1 MASPKIGQL
10 YCESWKMPEL
20 PFRQDDPEWSSDTM
34 WNRDDVM
41 AVHQKYNRKTK
52 AEASGLLR
60 YFRGGNT
67 IGNEGCLLTCLAMI
81 LRILDQSQKQ
91 YWSPRTLNNYAQE
104 QCYYTTCGLSMAT
117 LYADL
122 VCEAS
127 KGEVQ
132 LLLKEEY
139 LSGEEGWEPTY
150 ANTCLPLR
158 AYRALTEP
166 DRKNVVIM
174 VKVGTYDDTVGS
186 HFLLM
191 DQAKPGK
198 PADKDFIVLDPAE
211 PPGEKAT
218 WRLSESCHRIRQDP
232 KINQAWKKAKVVNLQ
247 LAGVWVFARW
257 PSATDKCLG
266 KAFLLAQA
274 LGH

>member
-1 MASPKIGQL
+1 
-10 YCESWKMPEL
+10 MPEW
-20 PFRQDDPEWSSDTM
+20 PFRQDDPQWSSDLM
-34 WNRDDVM
+34 WKRDDVM
-41 AVHQKYNRKTK
+41 AVHQEYNHKAK
-52 AEASGLLR
+52 AEASRLLR
-60 YFRGGNT
+60 KFSDGNT

-81 LRILDQSQKQ
+81 LRILDQRPKQ
-91 YWSPRTLNNYAQE
+91 NWSPRTLNTYAQK
-104 QCYYTTCGLSMAT
+104 CRYYTPCGLSMAT

-127 KGEVQ
+127 KGDVQ

-139 LSGEEGWEPTY
+139 LSGEEGWEKPTY

-158 AYRALTEP
+158 AYRALTEL
-166 DRKNVVIM
+166 DRKDIVIM
-174 VKVGTYDDTVGS
+174 VKVGTYDDTIGS
-186 HFLLM
+186 HFLLV

-211 PPGEKAT
+211 PLPAEPLGEKAI
-218 WRLSESCHRIRQDP
+218 WRLSNSCDRIRQDK
-232 KINQAWKKAKVVNLQ
+232 KINQEWKKANVVNLQ

-257 PSATDKCLG
+257 LSATDKCLG
-266 KAFLLAQA
+266 KAFLKAMTQA

>member
-1 MASPKIGQL
+1 
-10 YCESWKMPEL
+10 MPEW
-20 PFRQDDPEWSSDTM
+20 PFRQDDPEWCSDPM
-34 WNRDDVM
+34 WNRDYVM

-52 AEASGLLR
+52 AEASLLLR
-60 YFRGGNT
+60 KFPGPDGNT

-81 LRILDQSQKQ
+81 LHILDCHAKQ
-91 YWSPRTLNNYAQE
+91 NWSPKTLNTYAQE
-104 QCYYTTCGLSMAT
+104 RLYYTQCGLSMAT
-117 LYADL
+117 LYDDL

-166 DRKNVVIM
+166 NRKNIVIM
-174 VKVGTYDDTVGS
+174 VKVGTYDDTIAS
-186 HFLLM
+186 HFLLV

-198 PADKDFIVLDPAE
+198 PP
-211 PPGEKAT
+211 
-218 WRLSESCHRIRQDP
+218 R
-232 KINQAWKKAKVVNLQ
+232 
-247 LAGVWVFARW
+247 
-257 PSATDKCLG
+257 
-266 KAFLLAQA
+266 
-274 LGH
+274 